1 MISSPLGL
9 ILETE
14 TPTPPPEA
22 VNFISSALVKPI
34 PLTESGV
41 STPKHEIGKPLS
53 VPVFDNTGEAK
64 PIQPFQMY
72 LKNLDS
78 KSSLFNLTATACATR
93 LYAFLGVSPGKRYPF
108 EMVDNATSSIKSGKS
123 LPLSHWE

>member
-1 MISSPLGL
+1 MREVL
-9 ILETE
+9 I
-14 TPTPPPEA
+14 PTPPPEA
-22 VNFISSALVKPI
+22 VSFINSALVRPI

-41 STPKHEIGKPLS
+41 SIPKHDIGKPLS

-78 KSSLFNLTATACATR
+78 KSGRFKRIATACATR
-93 LYAFLGVSPGKRYPF
+93 LYAFFGVSPGKRYPF
-108 EMVDNATSSIKSGKS
+108 EIVDNATSSIKSGKS